1 MNQDFEIT
9 GFARYAL
16 SGLLAGFMTALI
28 NFITYFS
35 FPSISYSIGF
45 INIVSLIYGSLVPA
59 TIGGVVYAFFKEI
72 RLGSALYMIVFLAL
86 TILALRFSFYVHYW
100 DNPAEERHFHMLF
113 GSIIVNTGL
122 FATLVVPALA
132 VNKKLTDKFI

>member
-16 SGLLAGFMTALI
+16 SGLLAGFMTILV
-28 NFITYFS
+28 NFILYFS

-59 TIGGVVYAFFKEI
+59 TIGGVIYAFVKEMK
-72 RLGSALYMIVFLAL
+72 LGSALYIVFFLTL
-86 TILALRFSFYVHYW
+86 TIISLRFSFHVHYW
-100 DNPAEERHFHMLF
+100 DDPKEERNFHMLF
-113 GSIIVNTGL
+113 GSIIANTGL
-122 FATLVVPALA
+122 FATLMVPALA
-132 VNKKLTDKFI
+132 ANKKLTDKFI